1 MNRTIVAL
9 GGNLPFE
16 GRGPRDTFGAAL
28 NTLCRNGPHRLR
40 AVARLWKSAPVQA
53 EGPEFFNTIAWIDT
67 PLSAAAWLE
76 VLLSVEKRFGRVRPE
91 SPRPPMYG
99 ASMVSAAR
107 TLDLD
112 LIWYEGLQ
120 STSARLTLPHPRAA
134 ERGFV
139 LGPLCDLPHAL
150 INDVRLL
157 DPLTRQLLSVEA
169 LWANLMAR
177 DPIDLAPVEAA
188 ESWYGTDTR
197 ECSLV

>member
-91 SPRPPMYG
+91 SPPMHG

-112 LIWYEGLQ
+112 LIWYEGQQ
-120 STSARLTLPHPRAA
+120 SASASLILPHPRAA

-150 INDVRLL
+150 TGDVRLL
-157 DPLTRQLLSVEA
+157 DPHTRQLLGVKA

-177 DPIDLAPVEAA
+177 GPIDLAPVETA
-188 ESWYGTDTR
+188 ESWFGSVTR
-197 ECSLV
+197 ESSLV